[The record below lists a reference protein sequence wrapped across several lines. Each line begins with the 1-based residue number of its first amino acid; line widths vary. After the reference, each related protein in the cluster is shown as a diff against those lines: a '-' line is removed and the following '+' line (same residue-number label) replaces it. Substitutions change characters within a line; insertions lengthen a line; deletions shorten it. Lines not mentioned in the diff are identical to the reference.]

1 MAAAPPHFRD
11 LLAREST
18 HRSSE
23 KFDHENQN
31 TAELATSQ
39 SIACVRCPVAEQRH
53 PRTTMSE
60 KPKSSRGLKWRAR
73 VAGQSLVPAFRIL
86 LQRKTLAQLPRLL
99 TEGMGPVQRMFIQA
113 HNTREIIKLLDA
125 GERIT
130 FVNSFPRSGNWW
142 IRFLLSDVFQQNQG
156 ITTVT
161 GHADQATRIVPDFY
175 CEMVARRDLSIKT
188 PGVLIKSH
196 DDFPTLKQ
204 RFSNGGQRR
213 AAFDACRHLCPYRS
227 PEDSL
232 VSMFHVSLRV
242 NYVQSK
248 AGNDIDAFC
257 LEYLPGWLAHIT
269 SHLAVAE
276 EGISVFFVSYH
287 DLLQDPEARLSEM
300 LTWLGAAHTP
310 EALERAVANTHFN
323 KVKVLE
329 PNFQLQYKPLLR
341 SGQDGSGNR
350 ELKPETLLI
359 IRESTAKLMA
369 QANQHVARQRAKSGQ
384 TPAPI
389 LESVSA

>member
-1 MAAAPPHFRD
+1 MTENTKSN
-11 LLAREST
+11 RE
-18 HRSSE
+18 
-23 KFDHENQN
+23 
-31 TAELATSQ
+31 
-39 SIACVRCPVAEQRH
+39 
-53 PRTTMSE
+53 
-60 KPKSSRGLKWRAR
+60 LKWRVR
-73 VAGQSLVPAFRIL
+73 VACQSVFPAFRTL

-99 TEGMGPVQRMFIQA
+99 KEGMGPVHRMFIQA
-113 HNTREIIKLLDA
+113 HNSREIIKLLDA

-130 FVNSFPRSGNWW
+130 FINSFPRSGNWW

-204 RFSNGGQRR
+204 RFVKGDQRR
-213 AAFDACRHLCPYRS
+213 AAFGACRHLCPYRS

-257 LEYLPGWLAHIT
+257 LEYLPGWMAHIA
-269 SHLAVAE
+269 SHLAAAE
-276 EGISVFFVSYH
+276 DGISVFFVSYH
-287 DLLQDPEARLSEM
+287 DLLQNPEARLSEM
-300 LTWLGAAHTP
+300 LTWLGTLHST

-341 SGQDGSGNR
+341 SGQDGTGNR
-350 ELKPETLLI
+350 ELKPATLLI

-369 QANQHVARQRAKSGQ
+369 EADQHVARQRSQWEQ
-384 TPAPI
+384 TPAPV
-389 LESVSA
+389 LKSVSA